1 MPIVAVCNQK
11 GGCGKTTIAINL
23 ARAFV
28 ADGSD
33 VLLLDMDPQGSASDW
48 SSIVQEITPAFAV
61 QEINREELLRQAR
74 ALRRQHEV
82 IIIDC
87 PPQYAEP
94 SSAAIRVADIVLV
107 PVQPSPFDV
116 WSTSAIVEGIRTRQ
130 EATGGYPRGA
140 YVMSRA
146 ISNTALKS
154 SLAEALA
161 RADLPMLRTGTTQR
175 VAYATSAARGET
187 VFDGRANP
195 ARREMEEIRDQIK
208 EMLNGDEQA

>member
-1 MPIVAVCNQK
+1 MPIIAVCNQK

-48 SSIVQEITPAFAV
+48 NSIVQETAPTFEV
-61 QEINREELLRQAR
+61 QEIDREELLRQAR
-74 ALRRQHEV
+74 PLRRQHEV

-94 SSAAIRVADIVLV
+94 SSAAIRVADLVLV

-116 WSTSAIVEGIRTRQ
+116 WSTSAIVELIRTRQ
-130 EATGGYPRGA
+130 EATGGQPRAA
-140 YVMSRA
+140 YVVSRA

-161 RADLPMLRTGTTQR
+161 GADLPVLRTGTTQR
-175 VAYATSAARGET
+175 VVYAASAARGGT

-195 ARREMEEIRDQIK
+195 ARREMEEIRDEIK
-208 EMLNGDEQA
+208 EMLNDDEQA